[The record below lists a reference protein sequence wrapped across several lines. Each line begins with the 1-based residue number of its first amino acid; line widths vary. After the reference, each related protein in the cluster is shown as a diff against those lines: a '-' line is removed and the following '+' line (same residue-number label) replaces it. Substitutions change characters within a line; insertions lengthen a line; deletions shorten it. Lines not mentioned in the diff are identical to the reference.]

1 MIIISNQLD
10 DAISINDLI
19 TAVRAIG
26 DQSLKSNDGVKQAIS
41 DLNYKIV
48 QPAIVSANETAKRAD
63 KLGEQSKVHDEA
75 IKAQDEALAAAQN
88 NINGALSNARTALAE
103 VRQAG
108 TIQAADHRDL
118 VANQQA
124 LDQLTTALASQSAET
139 VVVKQTA
146 SEASVT
152 AKGANEAAVQ
162 AKVTAASAQT
172 IATNASSDAIVAT
185 QTAQEAKTVATNAQ
199 GAVSVMEQ
207 TATSLSQRVSG
218 VENSIS
224 SAQTQ
229 INQNKN
235 DISLKADKT
244 TVNALSNTVTQQSAA
259 LKTAS
264 DSISSKVWKS
274 DITSATNGL
283 ATQNYVDTS
292 VKQTANAWSL
302 NLQSLQTKIDQSVT
316 NLTATVDGL
325 QSTVKSKADSSTV
338 TQLKNALQSKVE
350 SSTYTSAIS
359 QLSDDI
365 NLRVKSDELLSQINL
380 AAGRTLIDSKKIV
393 LNADSVIFSA
403 HSKAFIP
410 DAAISSL
417 AVDKLTSGT
426 IDTNKLRISNGST
439 NMVFDNRGIGIDS
452 DGFIS
457 RQGSQSYDFYQ
468 GNNSNWT
475 YRIASGKAKYASQ
488 AEVSGLNLFS
498 NQGLGSS
505 TQVGSANFDATK
517 NPKLSISDYGV
528 TVAPSLFFQNADQSK
543 TTWMG
548 FTRNRED
555 EGLLFHSGNDEGEM
569 FQVAS
574 GARFQKYLY
583 INGYARAQGWLNNSE
598 LSKKTNVQPLDG
610 AKALELIRQDDMY
623 TYEYTQNLK
632 EGISDPQASF
642 IIDDVNQVSKYR
654 VPREFIDNTGHYRE
668 MGVELSYLIAAF
680 QELDRQVQD
689 LRKKETN

>member
-63 KLGEQSKVHDEA
+63 TLVEKSKVHDEA
-75 IKAQDEALAAAQN
+75 IKAQDEALTEA
-88 NINGALSNARTALAE
+88 
-103 VRQAG
+103 
-108 TIQAADHRDL
+108 
-118 VANQQA
+118 
-124 LDQLTTALASQSAET
+124 
-139 VVVKQTA
+139 KQ
-146 SEASVT
+146 
-152 AKGANEAAVQ
+152 GANDAMSR
-162 AKVTAASAQT
+162 AKSAW
-172 IATNASSDAIVAT
+172 DVA
-185 QTAQEAKTVATNAQ
+185 
-199 GAVSVMEQ
+199 
-207 TATSLSQRVSG
+207 
-218 VENSIS
+218 
-224 SAQTQ
+224 
-229 INQNKN
+229 
-235 DISLKADKT
+235 
-244 TVNALSNTVTQQSAA
+244 
-259 LKTAS
+259 
-264 DSISSKVWKS
+264 
-274 DITSATNGL
+274 TSATNAASSAQSDAKQATSSVAALLTSVDTLKGTVTGL
-283 ATQNYVDTS
+283 QAESTTQANEIESKVTRSDVTGMLTGYATQEYT
-292 VKQTANAWSL
+292 
-302 NLQSLQTKIDQSVT
+302 QSLVTQKADEWNINLTNLKNDTQTSVT

-488 AEVSGLNLFS
+488 VEVSGLNFFS
-498 NQGLGSS
+498 NQGLGSPMP
-505 TQVGSANFDATK
+505 VGSANFDATK

-548 FTRNRED
+548 FTRNTEE
-555 EGLLFHSGNDEGEM
+555 EGLLFRTGNDEGEM

-610 AKALELIRQDDMY
+610 SKALELIRQDDMY
-623 TYEYTQNLK
+623 TYEYTQNLE

-642 IIDDVNQVSKYR
+642 IIDDVNQVSQYR